1 MRSDGSYS
9 NEFEA
14 AWDLSRRTIDRQPD
28 ADKIAALIGAGR
40 CVVVVRYPMYCGF
53 TDAYIGMGAAHCS
66 DFIDRD
72 NAEYAAGILR
82 AGLDEGDDHSYEVL
96 PKLAAAAPASRTC
109 ASCHKLLASAG
120 EFCTACNDEVP
131 F

>member
-1 MRSDGSYS
+1 MHIDGSYS

-14 AWDLSRRTIDRQPD
+14 AWDSSRRNVDRQPD
-28 ADKIAALIGAGR
+28 ADKIVALIGAGR
-40 CVVVVRYPMYCGF
+40 CVVVARYPMYCPH
-53 TDAYIGMGAAHCS
+53 TDAFIGMGAAHCS

-96 PKLAAAAPASRTC
+96 PKLPAPIVHAVQTN
-109 ASCHKLLASAG
+109 
-120 EFCTACNDEVP
+120 ENEVP

>member
-96 PKLAAAAPASRTC
+96 PKLPAPIVHAVQPN
-109 ASCHKLLASAG
+109 
-120 EFCTACNDEVP
+120 EDEVP